1 MTIRE
6 YENFI
11 DGRWTSDNAG
21 PSIDVIDPATEEVVG
36 RVLDGG
42 AKQAVMAIEAARRA
56 FDEGP
61 WPWMSVRDRAKILKR
76 FSEIMESRHADLRE
90 LIVSEIGST
99 SFLTDFLQVGG
110 AIEASH
116 YYSDFVEHDVTW
128 VETPSGPTVSPT
140 GLGGTVVVREPVG
153 VVGVITP
160 FNFPFSINLQKCLP
174 ALAVGCTVVLK
185 PHPWTPMNALEL
197 ARIADE
203 AGIPPGVFNVVVGG
217 GDVGEELSTNPLV
230 DMIAFTGS
238 TATGKRIREVSART
252 MKRAQLELGGKSAH
266 IVLDDVTESEVA
278 GIGFGQ
284 VLMHS
289 GQACVAASRLLL
301 PEHLLDPYIDGV
313 KAMAPNL
320 TIGDPRDQATVVGP
334 LIREQQRQ
342 RVESYV
348 QSALDEGATLVVGG
362 KRPSHL
368 SKGFFYEPTAFV
380 NCRNDM
386 RICPG
391 RSLRPRSDRPDIQE
405 SGGGGTDCQRLRLRT
420 RRCRND
426 AQRGARL
433 QRGSPN
439 PHRHNHCADHRGWGG
454 GSWSQSGQRCGS
466 GLVRARAWTFQR
478 GRPVRWFQAQRP
490 WPRAGAVGLRGVHR
504 DQVDLLDVR
513 QRCTRAS
520 DLRG

>member
-1 MTIRE
+1 MAIRQ

-21 PSIDVIDPATEEVVG
+21 EQIDVIDPATEEVVG

-61 WPWMSVRDRAKILKR
+61 WPWMSVRERARVLKR
-76 FSEIMESRHADLRE
+76 FSEIMESRRDELRE
-90 LIVSEIGST
+90 LIVSEIGSVH
-99 SFLTDFLQVGG
+99 FLTDYLQVGG

-116 YYSDFVEHDVTW
+116 YYGDFVEHDVTW
-128 VETPSGPTVSPT
+128 VETPGAPVVSPT
-140 GLGGTVVVREPVG
+140 GLGGTIVVREPVG

-197 ARIADE
+197 ARIAEE
-203 AGIPPGVFNVVVGG
+203 AGIPAGVFNVVVGG

-238 TATGKRIREVSART
+238 TETGKRIREVSART

-301 PEHLLDPYIDGV
+301 PEHLLD
-313 KAMAPNL
+313 A
-320 TIGDPRDQATVVGP
+320 
-334 LIREQQRQ
+334 
-342 RVESYV
+342 YV
-348 QSALDEGATLVVGG
+348 EGAQG
-362 KRPSHL
+362 
-368 SKGFFYEPTAFV
+368 
-380 NCRNDM
+380 D
-386 RICPG
+386 
-391 RSLRPRSDRPDIQE
+391 
-405 SGGGGTDCQRLRLRT
+405 
-420 RRCRND
+420 
-426 AQRGARL
+426 GA
-433 QRGSPN
+433 
-439 PHRHNHCADHRGWGG
+439 
-454 GSWSQSGQRCGS
+454 
-466 GLVRARAWTFQR
+466 
-478 GRPVRWFQAQRP
+478 
-490 WPRAGAVGLRGVHR
+490 
-504 DQVDLLDVR
+504 
-513 QRCTRAS
+513 
-520 DLRG
+520 

>member
-1 MTIRE
+1 MAIRQ

-21 PSIDVIDPATEEVVG
+21 ALIDVIDPATEEVIG
-36 RVLDGG
+36 RALDGG
-42 AKQAVMAIEAARRA
+42 TKQAVMAIEAARRA

-76 FSEIMESRHADLRE
+76 FSEIMESRHDELRE
-90 LIVSEIGST
+90 LIVSEIGSVH
-99 SFLTDFLQVGG
+99 FLTDFLQVGG

-116 YYSDFVEHDVTW
+116 YYSDFVEHDVSW
-128 VETPSGPTVSPT
+128 VETPGAPTVSST

-197 ARIADE
+197 ARVGAE

-217 GDVGEELSTNPLV
+217 SEVGEELSTNPLV

-238 TATGKRIREVSART
+238 TATVKRIREVSART

-266 IVLDDVTESEVA
+266 VVLDDVTESDVA

-301 PEHLLDPYIDGV
+301 PEHLLDPYVEGV
-313 KAMAPNL
+313 KAMVPNL
-320 TIGDPRDQATVVGP
+320 TIGDPRDPATVVGP

-342 RVESYV
+342 RVEDYV
-348 QSALDEGATLVVGG
+348 QSALEEGATLVVGG
-362 KRPSHL
+362 QRPAHL
-368 SKGFFYEPTAFV
+368 SRGFFYEPTAFI

-386 RICPG
+386 RICREEVFGPVLTVLTYQSQDEAIRIANDSDFGLAGVVMTRNAARGFNVARQIRTGTIIVQCCDGGPADPG
-391 RSLRPRSDRPDIQE
+391 PSPGNGAGPGWSLPARGMFN
-405 SGGGGTDCQRLRLRT
+405 GGG
-420 RRCRND
+420 
-426 AQRGARL
+426 
-433 QRGSPN
+433 PF
-439 PHRHNHCADHRGWGG
+439 GG
-454 GSWSQSGQRCGS
+454 FKHS
-466 GLVRARAWTFQR
+466 GL
-478 GRPVRWFQAQRP
+478 GREQGRWGFEEFTEIKSIS
-490 WPRAGAVGLRGVHR
+490 LM
-504 DQVDLLDVR
+504 
-513 QRCTRAS
+513 
-520 DLRG
+520 